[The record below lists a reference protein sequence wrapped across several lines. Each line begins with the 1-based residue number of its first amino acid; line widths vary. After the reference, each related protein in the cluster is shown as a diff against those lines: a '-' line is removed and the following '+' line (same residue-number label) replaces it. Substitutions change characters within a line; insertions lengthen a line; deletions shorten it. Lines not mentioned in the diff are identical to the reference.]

1 MDWSILR
8 PWLDLL
14 AAAILGGIVGA
25 QRQAAQKPAGFRTH
39 LLVALGSCAFTLVGA
54 HLGDTR
60 IAANVLTGIGFLG
73 AGAIVRSGF
82 SARGLTTAAS
92 IWTVAAIGLAIGF
105 SSVESYIVAI
115 GATIITFFA
124 LASSDA
130 ALMRFFRF
138 HRRVTLGLTYTL
150 PEGDEAAILRAINA
164 GCLSVENHG
173 GTTVM
178 ADRAVETVERSFKVD
193 LHRDQDVTAYV
204 RAIAELPGVTRV
216 AVDEQF
222 PNAAST

>member
-8 PWLDLL
+8 PCLDLL
-14 AAAILGGIVGA
+14 AAAILGGVVGA
-25 QRQAAQKPAGFRTH
+25 QRQAAQTPAGFRTH
-39 LLVALGSCAFTLVGA
+39 LLVALGSCAFTLVDA

-60 IAANVLTGIGFLG
+60 IAAGVLTGIGFLG
-73 AGAIVRSGF
+73 AGAIVRSGTT
-82 SARGLTTAAS
+82 ARGLTTAAS
-92 IWTVAAIGLAIGF
+92 IWAVAAIGLAIGF

-115 GATIITFFA
+115 SATVITFAA

-150 PEGDEAAILRAINA
+150 PEGDEIAIVRAVGA
-164 GCLSVENHG
+164 GCVAVENHG
-173 GTTVM
+173 GTTVT
-178 ADRAVETVERSFKVD
+178 ADRATETVERSFKID

-204 RAIAELPGVTRV
+204 RAIAGLPGVTRV
-216 AVDEQF
+216 AVDEPF
-222 PNAAST
+222 PDASSA